1 MNSSEA
7 AEQIVKF
14 SIEGIEMAL
23 RLSGTGLER
32 IAVML
37 YTMSKDNQMT
47 KGKTTLNK
55 MLKSGSPLQIFS
67 IKASELEKFGK
78 EAKKYGI
85 LYTALIDKK
94 APDNDGIVDIMV
106 RSEDAAKINRV
117 VERFKLAQIDNVSIR
132 SEIEKDKI
140 EEMLKDAK
148 DRGVPIADEAKL
160 ANDILS
166 KPLQKE
172 ENTNSNPEVAKTQSP
187 LSEPVLENSKGKDGV
202 VKEKKPSVRKL
213 LNKLKEEVK
222 NRDSN
227 DNKVKE
233 KEDTKQ
239 KSNSKDTTSKNKTSN
254 TKIKKNKRKER

>member
-14 SIEGIEMAL
+14 SIEGVEMAL
-23 RLSGTGLER
+23 RLSGSGLER

-37 YTMSKDNQMT
+37 YTMSKDNKMT

-67 IKASELEKFGK
+67 IKASELEKFEK

-117 VERFKLAQIDNVSIR
+117 VERFKLAQTDNVSIR

-148 DRGVPIADEAKL
+148 DRGVPIADEEKL
-160 ANDILS
+160 ANDILA
-166 KPLQKE
+166 KPIQKE
-172 ENTNSNPEVAKTQSP
+172 ENAISNPEVAKTQSP

-227 DNKVKE
+227 DDKVKE

-239 KSNSKDTTSKNKTSN
+239 KSNSKDTTSKDKTSN

>member
-14 SIEGIEMAL
+14 SIDGIEMAL

-37 YTMSKDNQMT
+37 YTMSKDNKMT

-94 APDNDGIVDIMV
+94 VPDNDG
-106 RSEDAAKINRV
+106 RV
-117 VERFKLAQIDNVSIR
+117 VERFKLAQTDNVSIR

-148 DRGVPIADEAKL
+148 DRGVPIADEEKL

-166 KPLQKE
+166 KPIQKE

-227 DNKVKE
+227 DDKVKG

-239 KSNSKDTTSKNKTSN
+239 KSNSKDTTSKDKTST
-254 TKIKKNKRKER
+254 TKIPKLIIIKKNI

>member
-37 YTMSKDNQMT
+37 YTMSKDNKMT

-166 KPLQKE
+166 KPIQKE

-227 DNKVKE
+227 EDKVKE
-233 KEDTKQ
+233 NTKQ
-239 KSNSKDTTSKNKTSN
+239 KSNSKDTISKDKTSN

>member
-37 YTMSKDNQMT
+37 YTMSKDNKMT

-166 KPLQKE
+166 KPIQKE

-227 DNKVKE
+227 DDKVKE

-239 KSNSKDTTSKNKTSN
+239 KSNSKDTISN

>member
-37 YTMSKDNQMT
+37 YTMSKDNKMT

-148 DRGVPIADEAKL
+148 DRGVPIADEEKL
-160 ANDILS
+160 ANDILA
-166 KPLQKE
+166 KPIQKE
-172 ENTNSNPEVAKTQSP
+172 ENAISNPEVAKTQSP
-187 LSEPVLENSKGKDGV
+187 LSEPALENSKGKDGV

-227 DNKVKE
+227 EDKVKE

-239 KSNSKDTTSKNKTSN
+239 KSNSKDKTSN